1 MSIEVVN
8 ESGYPGVNEE
18 SLIDVATFVLGEM
31 DINPGAE
38 ATISIVDLDTMSD
51 LHVRWM
57 DLEGPTDVMSFPMDE
72 LTPGMGR
79 PDAAPQGPA
88 ILGDIILCPE
98 FAQRQAEKAGHDL
111 GHELALLTTHGCL
124 HLLGYDHQTPAEE
137 KEMFSLQNE
146 LLRDW
151 YEDTKRR
158 GIEYQPKP
166 TGPGAFPSAAD
177 RAELDKLVPGGGT
190 PVDNRIPVIA
200 EPQDDIQ
207 TTYIQ
212 RDPHADSSTE
222 RDVR

>member
-1 MSIEVVN
+1 
-8 ESGYPGVNEE
+8 
-18 SLIDVATFVLGEM
+18 
-31 DINPGAE
+31 
-38 ATISIVDLDTMSD
+38 
-51 LHVRWM
+51 
-57 DLEGPTDVMSFPMDE
+57 
-72 LTPGMGR
+72 
-79 PDAAPQGPA
+79 
-88 ILGDIILCPE
+88 LC
-98 FAQRQAEKAGHDL
+98 
-111 GHELALLTTHGCL
+111 
-124 HLLGYDHQTPAEE
+124 YDHQTPAEE

>member
-18 SLIDVATFVLGEM
+18 SLIDVATFVFGEM

-38 ATISIVDLDTMSD
+38 ATISVVDLDTMSD

-79 PDAAPQGPA
+79 PDAAPMGPE

-98 FAQRQAEKAGHDL
+98 FAQKQAEKAGHDL

-158 GIEYQPKP
+158 GVTYQPKP

-190 PVDNRIPVIA
+190 NTEDRIPVVA
-200 EPQDDIQ
+200 KPKDDIQ
-207 TTYIQ
+207 QSYVHFNQ
-212 RDPHADSSTE
+212 DDEESVEE
-222 RDVR
+222 RQ